1 MITLTLTLTQ
11 TQTPT
16 RTLSLTPTP
25 NQASKAPP
33 GAGLVMARDSGLIPE
48 GETITTKFTQKLHTV
63 HMLYRSPDS
72 LWSAKD
78 KLEAVVLV
86 VAPDTKMGEVVN
98 FVSQME
104 MRFPSQ
110 KQFARSTLDAAEVTR
125 LKKSVEGPFSALKVK
140 MPTATRTGSLS
151 GSMTSTID
159 NTNVENKLGELGV
172 DEASLRKNILDK
184 LVPKKILDKI
194 VKIEDKICPCLPGPR
209 RRKAA
214 KGLEDGDH
222 DADDEAMDAPDNQE
236 MNE

>member
-11 TQTPT
+11 TQTQT

-125 LKKSVEGPFSALKVK
+125 LKKSVEGPFSAMKVK
-140 MPTATRTGSLS
+140 MPTATRKGSLS
-151 GSMTSTID
+151 GSMTSTLN
-159 NTNVENKLGELGV
+159 NTNVENQLGV
-172 DEASLRKNILDK
+172 DAHSVATKILDK

-194 VKIEDKICPCLPGPR
+194 
-209 RRKAA
+209 RKAG
-214 KGLEDGDH
+214 KGLKDGDK
-222 DADDEAMDAPDNQE
+222 DGDDEGMDASALE
-236 MNE
+236 MMVEEFPG